1 MGKGLRT
8 FLIILCIAG
17 FGTFGFAAYKVYD
30 SGFSR
35 SDKPV
40 SAVPESSVSESSVS
54 EQSGTIAF
62 DSTPATPP
70 QQASSEVHTTSG
82 GPTYRI
88 DKESFH
94 TYTNESGDWLQA
106 SFRLTNTS
114 NYSLQLY
121 NAFCDLR
128 DAAGNPIS
136 NWKTMGAVPSVVNP
150 GESAWYSIYLDEDVT
165 SISHVT
171 PRLMAEPSINY
182 QYDIVHYPVSNVRLI
197 EEDGLPVAYGTIEN
211 NTDIVLDSKSNS
223 MPYIYVFLYDQDGF
237 LLGKLGV
244 NTLHLTPGE
253 KGDFKAELVLHPT
266 GNEKKI
272 TIDYSSIANYEA
284 IAYQLFERS

>member
-1 MGKGLRT
+1 MSKIFRT
-8 FLIILCIAG
+8 LITILCIVS
-17 FGTFGFAAYKVYD
+17 FGVFGFAAYKIYNT
-30 SGFSR
+30 GFSH
-35 SDKPV
+35 SNSPISHV
-40 SAVPESSVSESSVS
+40 QEVSEL
-54 EQSGTIAF
+54 EQSKTVTI
-62 DSTPATPP
+62 DSTPATPV
-70 QQASSEVHTTSG
+70 QQDSSDVHTVSSG
-82 GPTYRI
+82 LTYRI

-114 NYSLQLY
+114 NYSLLLY
-121 NAFCDLR
+121 NSYMDLK

-136 NWKTMGAVPSVVNP
+136 NYKTAGAFPRVVNP
-150 GESAWYSIYLDEDVT
+150 GESAWYTFVLDEDVT
-165 SISHVT
+165 NISYVT

-182 QYDIVHYPVSNVRLI
+182 QYDIVHYPVSNVRLV